1 MTKDEAAKR
10 LSEIIKRHG
19 FITEDG
25 EYGLPE
31 IPVVDKSFIAVY
43 IQPKWNES
51 ENGFILSVRQGIR
64 RTSSDLSSEEMRT
77 AADEIARAANVVDE
91 INASHLVFD
100 SLR

>member
-1 MTKDEAAKR
+1 MTKDEAATR

-19 FITEDG
+19 FIAEIG
-25 EYGLPE
+25 EYCLPE
-31 IPVVDKSFIAVY
+31 IPVADKSFIAVY

-77 AADEIARAANVVDE
+77 AADEIARAADVVDE
-91 INASHLVFD
+91 INAAHIIFD
-100 SLR
+100 NLR